1 MKTTAQVAVLSC
13 WVVSKGILS
22 ALLACLLA
30 ACNIQCVAF
39 CAGEFG
45 NASVPPCHHHHNAP
59 NQPHSA
65 ACHHGLAG
73 ALDAATVVT
82 AQMTAGGLVALPL
95 LPRFEFPRASGA
107 DEIAV
112 RAPSPPGLDRISSV
126 VLRT

>member
-13 WVVSKGILS
+13 WVVSKGIFS
-22 ALLACLLA
+22 VLLAFLLA
-30 ACNIQCVAF
+30 AFNIQCVAF
-39 CAGEFG
+39 CAAEFR
-45 NASVPPCHHHHNAP
+45 NASVPPCHRHHDTP
-59 NQPHSA
+59 SQQDSA

-82 AQMTAGGLVALPL
+82 AQMAAGGLVALPL
-95 LPRFEFPRASGA
+95 LPRFEFPRAPGA